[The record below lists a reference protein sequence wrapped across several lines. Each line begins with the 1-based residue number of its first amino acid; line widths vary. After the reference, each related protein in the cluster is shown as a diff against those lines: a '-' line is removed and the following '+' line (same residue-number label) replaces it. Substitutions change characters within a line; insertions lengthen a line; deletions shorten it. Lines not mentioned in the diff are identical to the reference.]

1 VSWASGFITCLLTRP
16 DVRRLFLLVL
26 VLTGL
31 APAHAWADI
40 VTLRDGRVVNVAGV
54 RYDGAEVVLT
64 LRTGG
69 EMRAPRDF
77 VLEVVPDEVPWP
89 EPEPEP
95 VLAPAPAPVEAAVP
109 DSPEALR
116 VLIDQMASA
125 HGVDVRLA
133 HAVIKVESNY
143 RADAVSPKGAMG
155 LMQLMP
161 ATARQYGLEN
171 PFDPAQ
177 NLNAGLRHLRGL
189 LDRYGHGR
197 ESLALAAYNAGEGA
211 VSRYQGIPPF
221 KETQN
226 YVQRI
231 LSLTRK

>member
-1 VSWASGFITCLLTRP
+1 MSWASGFITCLSTRP
-16 DVRRLFLLVL
+16 DVRRLFLLLV
-26 VLTGL
+26 VLTGF
-31 APAHAWADI
+31 APTYAWADL
-40 VTLRDGRVVNVAGV
+40 VTLRGGRVVNVAGV

-77 VLEVVPDEVPWP
+77 VLDVVPDEVPWP

-95 VLAPAPAPVEAAVP
+95 VVAAKPAPAESVVP

-116 VLIDQMASA
+116 GLIDQMASE

-189 LDRYGHGR
+189 LDRYGRGR

-211 VSRYQGIPPF
+211 VSRYQGIPPY